1 MNTLSTDTAVQPPTT
16 GYDMSQQTLAPLSK
30 AVPVSTPNS
39 DGETVQLVLF
49 FLSLFAQWS
58 VCSCLSINEM
68 RHLSEDKSP
77 ILSSKRRLVCITF
90 RSAVHLELMFVS
102 HVKKGICGVVKY
114 ACKVSDT
121 PPFKRS
127 LMIPVWSGNE
137 GLSIQ

>member
-1 MNTLSTDTAVQPPTT
+1 
-16 GYDMSQQTLAPLSK
+16 
-30 AVPVSTPNS
+30 
-39 DGETVQLVLF
+39 
-49 FLSLFAQWS
+49 
-58 VCSCLSINEM
+58 M

-77 ILSSKRRLVCITF
+77 ILSSKRRLVCITV

-102 HVKKGICGVVKY
+102 RVKKGICGVVKY